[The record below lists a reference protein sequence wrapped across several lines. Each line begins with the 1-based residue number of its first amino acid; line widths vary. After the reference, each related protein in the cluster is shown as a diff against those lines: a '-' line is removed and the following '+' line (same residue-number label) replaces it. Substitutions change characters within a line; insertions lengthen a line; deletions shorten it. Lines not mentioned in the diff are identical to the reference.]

1 MKTPRY
7 LLRESV
13 ILKILTKYNIKSF
26 FEFGYGSGE
35 LLLTL
40 SKLELSGYGYDFS
53 SAAYNLVERKIKNN
67 DVNNIYLIKDLEETN
82 NKKFQA
88 ILFFEVIGYFNNPS
102 FELNKLSQML
112 SDNGLMIFSFTNKNS
127 QGFAE
132 KATGDMKCY
141 TKEEIMEILFEI
153 NFQPIEIINYGFPL
167 TNIMKIFL
175 NLYHRFKF
183 SFNAQKNK
191 KEQIEQSGL
200 IKKDLFIGLMGIFCN
215 KYTFLPFIL
224 IQSIFQK
231 SNLGNGFIVV
241 CNKVK

>member
-1 MKTPRY
+1 
-7 LLRESV
+7 
-13 ILKILTKYNIKSF
+13 LKIIKKYNIKSF

-40 SKLELSGYGYDFS
+40 SKLGLSGYGYDFS
-53 SAAYNLVERKIKNN
+53 STAYNVAERKIKNN
-67 DVNNIYLIKDLEETN
+67 DVNNIYLIKDLEETHT
-82 NKKFQA
+82 KKFQS
-88 ILFFEVIGYFNNPS
+88 ILFFEVIGYFDDPS

-112 SDNGLMIFSFTNKNS
+112 SDNGLMIFSFTNKKS

-132 KATGDMKCY
+132 KATGEMKCY
-141 TKEEIMEILFEI
+141 TKEEIKEILFKI
-153 NFQPIEIINYGFPL
+153 DLQPIEIINYGFPL

-183 SFNAQKNK
+183 IFNTQKNK
-191 KEQIEQSGL
+191 KGQIEQSGL
-200 IKKDLFIGLMGIFCN
+200 IEKDFFIKLVRIFYNKRFLF
-215 KYTFLPFIL
+215 PFIL
-224 IQSIFQK
+224 IQTIFQK

>member
-1 MKTPRY
+1 
-7 LLRESV
+7 
-13 ILKILTKYNIKSF
+13 
-26 FEFGYGSGE
+26 
-35 LLLTL
+35 
-40 SKLELSGYGYDFS
+40 
-53 SAAYNLVERKIKNN
+53 
-67 DVNNIYLIKDLEETN
+67 
-82 NKKFQA
+82 
-88 ILFFEVIGYFNNPS
+88 
-102 FELNKLSQML
+102 
-112 SDNGLMIFSFTNKNS
+112 
-127 QGFAE
+127 
-132 KATGDMKCY
+132 MKCY